1 MKRPIKNFHSFT
13 KKNENN
19 FNGKFHETN
28 KLN

>member
-13 KKNENN
+13 KRNENI
-19 FNGKFHETN
+19 FNDKLHETN